1 MTRTFANKEE
11 LRISL
16 IQGEKWHIENRT
28 VVYEYD
34 KFYNREPFRAIET
47 NGRSNAINNS
57 YIYCDGKTVWHKVEE
72 KTELDL
78 IEDKYKLGY
87 TPAWRANKTDNYFIP
102 TKDVVTNVAKMTDQK
117 IIWIAEKHKDI
128 LDAYLADNN
137 VEIEYV
143 QGIQVETGFKDWTA
157 DKCFIE
163 DYLENAEYR
172 IKPEIWIKT
181 TTISLA
187 MYTCYDARSNCWINP
202 IICETMEECKIKL
215 DESYFSLH
223 TEIPNTRFETVSDKD
238 RFEQNK
244 WNTKLTDLT
253 L

>member
-1 MTRTFANKEE
+1 MFPI
-11 LRISL
+11 IS
-16 IQGEKWHIENRT
+16 
-28 VVYEYD
+28 EYD
-34 KFYNREPFRAIET
+34 YCNGET
-47 NGRSNAINNS
+47 LW
-57 YIYCDGKTVWHKVEE
+57 TKVEE

-78 IEDKYKLGY
+78 MKEKYASGDYIAIYKEYMHLSSRPYREMLSPSFNEIGTYKLIHK
-87 TPAWRANKTDNYFIP
+87 R
-102 TKDVVTNVAKMTDQK
+102 
-117 IIWIAEKHKDI
+117 HKDI
-128 LDAYLADNN
+128 LYAYLANGSL
-137 VEIEYV
+137 EIEIRHRNLKY
-143 QGIQVETGFKDWTA
+143 GISWKKTD
-157 DKCFIE
+157 FIE
-163 DYLENAEYR
+163 EYSEDSWYR

-187 MYTCYDARSNCWINP
+187 MYTCYDARSDCWINP

-223 TEIPNTRFETVSDKD
+223 TEIPNTRFETVLDKD

>member
-1 MTRTFANKEE
+1 MTRTFAEPAE
-11 LRISL
+11 LMIAL
-16 IQGEKWHIENRT
+16 LQGEKWELNG
-28 VVYEYD
+28 VVCEYD
-34 KFYNREPFRAIET
+34 KTKKAGFGFRA
-47 NGRSNAINNS
+47 NSLPINS
-57 YIYCDGKTVWHKVEE
+57 QCVTDWSLCDGKTLWHKVEE

-78 IEDKYKLGY
+78 MKEKYASGDYICIFKNIDITANLWYIENNPEWISSNHYKLIH
-87 TPAWRANKTDNYFIP
+87 K
-102 TKDVVTNVAKMTDQK
+102 
-117 IIWIAEKHKDI
+117 KHKDI
-128 LDAYLADNN
+128 LEAYLVDNN

-143 QGIQVETGFKDWTA
+143 QGIQVGTGFKDWTT

-163 DYLENAEYR
+163 DYLENAEYH

-187 MYTCYDARSNCWINP
+187 MYTCYDARSTCWINP

-223 TEIPNTRFETVSDKD
+223 TEIPNTRFETTSDKD